1 MTTRERDFLPA
12 LRFERLT
19 PIYDPVVRLT
29 TRERAFKRRLLD
41 HAAIA
46 PGERVLDIG
55 CGTGT
60 LAIEVIRR
68 QPEADAVGLDADPAM
83 LSRARDKAT
92 QSGVKVEFVAGFSD
106 RLPFGDRSFDV
117 VLSSLFFHH
126 LERPPKEATAREVAR
141 VLRPGG
147 RLHVADWGPPDG
159 GLMRALS
166 TSIRVFDGDAPTR
179 DNLGGALPT
188 IFEAAGLAN
197 VRERGDF
204 RTAWGRMVLLSAE
217 RAGT

>member
-1 MTTRERDFLPA
+1 MTKKERDFLPA

-19 PIYDPVVRLT
+19 PLYDPIVRVT
-29 TRERAFKRRLLD
+29 TRERAFKARLLD
-41 HAAIA
+41 QAAIRA
-46 PGERVLDIG
+46 GERVLDVG

-60 LAIEVIRR
+60 LAIDAKRR
-68 QPEADAVGLDADPAM
+68 HPGAAVTGLDADPAM
-83 LSRARDKAT
+83 LDRARRKARDR
-92 QSGVKVEFVAGFSD
+92 GVELALIEGRSD
-106 RLPFGDRSFDV
+106 HLPFVERSFDV

-126 LERPPKEATAREVAR
+126 LERPAKEATAREIAR
-141 VLRPGG
+141 VLRLGG

-159 GLMRALS
+159 PVTRALS

-179 DNLGGALPT
+179 DNFAGALPA

-204 RTAWGRMVLLSAE
+204 HTAYGRLVLLSAE
-217 RAGT
+217 RPA